1 MTRFFRST
9 IAFTA
14 ALAAVLAGPAVALQ
28 AQAAKGRT
36 VTLTVGDTMTFD
48 KTQIEAKPG
57 ELLHVVLKDEGT
69 SPKAVMGHNFVV
81 LKAGTNVDA
90 FNKAAFNARATEYIP
105 PSMKSAVLAKTKL
118 AGPGDSVD
126 VTFKAPLKPGSYT
139 YLCSFPGHYAMG
151 MKGTLV
157 VK

>member
-1 MTRFFRST
+1 MTRFSRST
-9 IAFTA
+9 IVFTA
-14 ALAAVLAGPAVALQ
+14 ALAAGLGGTAALLH
-28 AQAAKGRT
+28 AQASKGRA
-36 VTLTVGDTMTFD
+36 VTLTVGDTMSFD

-81 LKAGTNVDA
+81 LKASTNVDA
-90 FNKAAFNARATEYIP
+90 FNKAAFNARTTDYIP
-105 PSMKSAVLAKTKL
+105 PSMKSGVLAATKL